1 MSSPETITASAG
13 GTRRRPAMLR
23 LCAVAT
29 AVALAAGCSASP
41 STEAPSAEAP
51 PQTPA
56 AAPGFPMTIDNCGVQ
71 VRLDAPPQRVVTIY
85 QHPAEI
91 MYALGLE
98 RSMVG
103 TAYPDNPYLP
113 QFAAANASVPQI
125 SDKDASFEQVLAR
138 EPDLVYGGYDS
149 AFSEDKGTARD
160 RYQQSGVATYQ
171 NSEACTP
178 KVTMD
183 TVWSEIRTV
192 ARMFGVPDRGEA
204 LVGDLQRRVDA
215 SSARVAGAPPV
226 SVFVYDSGE
235 DTAFTAGGR
244 GISNDVITRAG
255 GRNVFGDLDQLFG
268 DVSFEQV
275 AQRAPDV
282 IVIYDYADGSGGVEA
297 KKRFLLGRP
306 ELASVPAIRN
316 QRFTTL
322 TLQDGVV
329 GVRPPM
335 AVEPLA
341 RALHPDRF
349 R

>member
-1 MSSPETITASAG
+1 
-13 GTRRRPAMLR
+13 ML
-23 LCAVAT
+23 LA
-29 AVALAAGCSASP
+29 AVALSAGCAASP
-41 STEAPSAEAP
+41 SAKAP
-51 PQTPA
+51 PA
-56 AAPGFPMTIDNCGVQ
+56 AGAAPGFPLTIDNCGVE
-71 VRLDAPPQRVVTIY
+71 VRLDAPPQRVVTIH

-113 QFAAANASVPQI
+113 QFAAANASVPQLAEQ
-125 SDKDASFEQVLAR
+125 SPSFEQVLSAQ
-138 EPDLVYGGYDS
+138 PDLVYGGYKS
-149 AFSEDKGTARD
+149 AFSADKGTARET
-160 RYQQSGVATYQ
+160 YQQAGIATYQ
-171 NSEACTP
+171 NTEACTSP
-178 KVTMD
+178 VTMD

-204 LVGDLQRRVDA
+204 LVVDLQRQVDA
-215 SSARVAGAPPV
+215 ATARVAGVPPV

-235 DTAFTAGGR
+235 ETAYTAGGR
-244 GISNDVITRAG
+244 GISNDVISRAG
-255 GRNVFGDLDQLFG
+255 GRNVFGDLDRLFG

-275 AQRAPDV
+275 AQRAPKV
-282 IVIYDYADGSGGVEA
+282 IIIYDYGGDRRGVEA
-297 KKRFLLGRP
+297 KKQFLLARP
-306 ELASVPAIRN
+306 ELAGVPAVRD
-316 QRFTTL
+316 QRFVTM

-329 GVRPPM
+329 GVRPPQ

>member
-23 LCAVAT
+23 LCTVAM
-29 AVALAAGCSASP
+29 AVALAAGCSAAP
-41 STEAPSAEAP
+41 STEAP

-56 AAPGFPMTIDNCGVQ
+56 AAPGFPVTIDNCGVQ

-125 SDKDASFEQVLAR
+125 SDKDASFEQVLATG
-138 EPDLVYGGYDS
+138 PDMVYGGYDS
-149 AFSEDKGTARD
+149 AFSADKGTARE

-192 ARMFGVPDRGEA
+192 ARMFGVPERGES

-244 GISNDVITRAG
+244 GISNDVIARAG
-255 GRNVFGDLDQLFG
+255 GRNVFGDLDDLFG

-335 AVEPLA
+335 AVETLA